1 MSISSTLQSRSTSE
15 RDAALA
21 LEKAVKGVNRSSH
34 VILEDVKR
42 GVERASWY
50 SSCLFDK
57 YANVC
62 SELKKEDA
70 RLIKSAFEIY
80 KRKDIIADM
89 MEMYIDEELKN
100 IGSDKVKSLDIKLTK
115 ALAWYSSGKLTKTA
129 MASSLSMLIINSA
142 GFKYDISIKINKY
155 SLVIVTAVSFYGKV
169 QMAAQS
175 ARRLRELSPSLYNA
189 LYINNMEM
197 LYFLVSDKIDR
208 ALIKSMGLRG
218 EDRFISIIKYLISS

>member
-62 SELKKEDA
+62 SELKKRRYQA
-70 RLIKSAFEIY
+70 Y
-80 KRKDIIADM
+80 Q
-89 MEMYIDEELKN
+89 
-100 IGSDKVKSLDIKLTK
+100 
-115 ALAWYSSGKLTKTA
+115 
-129 MASSLSMLIINSA
+129 
-142 GFKYDISIKINKY
+142 
-155 SLVIVTAVSFYGKV
+155 VSF
-169 QMAAQS
+169 
-175 ARRLRELSPSLYNA
+175 
-189 LYINNMEM
+189 
-197 LYFLVSDKIDR
+197 
-208 ALIKSMGLRG
+208 
-218 EDRFISIIKYLISS
+218 

>member
-1 MSISSTLQSRSTSE
+1 
-15 RDAALA
+15 
-21 LEKAVKGVNRSSH
+21 
-34 VILEDVKR
+34 
-42 GVERASWY
+42 
-50 SSCLFDK
+50 
-57 YANVC
+57 
-62 SELKKEDA
+62 
-70 RLIKSAFEIY
+70 
-80 KRKDIIADM
+80 M

-155 SLVIVTAVSFYGKV
+155 SLVIVIAASFYGKV

-218 EDRFISIIKYLISS
+218 EERFISIIKYLISS